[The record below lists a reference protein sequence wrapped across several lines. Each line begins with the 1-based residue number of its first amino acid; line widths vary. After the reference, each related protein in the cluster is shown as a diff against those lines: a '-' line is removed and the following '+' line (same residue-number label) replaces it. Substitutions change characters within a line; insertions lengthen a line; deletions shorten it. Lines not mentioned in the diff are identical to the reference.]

1 MALATLTNSGRAA
14 IAKAISENTLHLAWG
29 TGDPAWDAPDAEL
42 PSLVEATAL
51 VNEVGR
57 HALTRCGFVLPDEA
71 GDIIIPVSG
80 GANDAVQE
88 ARYRKSDT
96 PTPYLYIYVQ
106 YDYGDASNAV
116 IREYGLF
123 MGTTLT
129 EGLPPGQRYFT
140 PAQVQDTGLLMAV
153 QIVTPPINRSPSV
166 RQSVEFVMPI

>member
-1 MALATLTNSGRAA
+1 M
-14 IAKAISENTLHLAWG
+14 
-29 TGDPAWDAPDAEL
+29 
-42 PSLVEATAL
+42 
-51 VNEVGR
+51 
-57 HALTRCGFVLPDEA
+57 LPDEA
-71 GDIIIPVSG
+71 GDIIIPGSVS
-80 GANDAVQE
+80 ANDAVQE